1 MPRPIGLVVALSSVV
16 IAVAMLGLLLLVS
29 SFPYQDSYRDID
41 TKLRYVS
48 DLSASIDRLVGSS
61 VRSRVDYTSQLTE
74 RAAILAETVVSID
87 GELQEI
93 YVATSIFGHLR
104 RPAMIAFNAID
115 SGLGQL
121 LDVAEVDGVYQS
133 LAFRAQN
140 LEEEVELF
148 EQHFTTYVADY
159 TFIEDESQSLVA
171 RLRESRRAGIAD
183 GVFQATAQIIDLV
196 SSGEPANLQLVDEL
210 IERVAIP
217 MDDLSVAERN
227 LFTDLLDAA
236 RRLVIARRALDADR
250 VAMDLIGLQEAAA
263 EVKEGATSDY
273 VYTLSTVNDARVLLN
288 VYTVLLLC
296 VLAYFG
302 LRLRSSYG
310 VLNVSH
316 EELEE
321 KVSER
326 TADLESAYQGLQES
340 QVQLVQAE
348 KMSSLGQLVAGVM
361 HEINTPL
368 LYVLNNTTVSA
379 EIVSDLSD
387 YIEATMPI
395 VQARN
400 SEDAKRAVQNLLRA
414 RRSLDVKTVQEGVAE
429 VTTLSADSVE
439 GLNRISE
446 LVQSLKD
453 FSRLDRAGEDQFDV
467 RDGIEKTLN
476 ITKNLFKTG
485 IEVEKHF
492 SEVPRIICSPS
503 RINQVFINLIT
514 NAAQAMNGEG
524 RLSIT
529 IRCADDWVEIVFEDT
544 GCGIP
549 EEHLNKIMDPF
560 FTTKPPGEGTGLGLS
575 IVRQIVEEHHGQILV
590 DSKVGHGTR
599 ITLGFPIRGGEAEA
613 AA

>member
-61 VRSRVDYTSQLTE
+61 VRSRVDYTSELTE

-93 YVATSIFGHLR
+93 YVATSIFGHFR

-236 RRLVIARRALDADR
+236 RRLVIARR
-250 VAMDLIGLQEAAA
+250 
-263 EVKEGATSDY
+263 
-273 VYTLSTVNDARVLLN
+273 
-288 VYTVLLLC
+288 
-296 VLAYFG
+296 
-302 LRLRSSYG
+302 
-310 VLNVSH
+310 
-316 EELEE
+316 
-321 KVSER
+321 
-326 TADLESAYQGLQES
+326 
-340 QVQLVQAE
+340 
-348 KMSSLGQLVAGVM
+348 
-361 HEINTPL
+361 
-368 LYVLNNTTVSA
+368 
-379 EIVSDLSD
+379 
-387 YIEATMPI
+387 
-395 VQARN
+395 
-400 SEDAKRAVQNLLRA
+400 
-414 RRSLDVKTVQEGVAE
+414 
-429 VTTLSADSVE
+429 
-439 GLNRISE
+439 
-446 LVQSLKD
+446 
-453 FSRLDRAGEDQFDV
+453 
-467 RDGIEKTLN
+467 DGFL
-476 ITKNLFKTG
+476 
-485 IEVEKHF
+485 
-492 SEVPRIICSPS
+492 
-503 RINQVFINLIT
+503 
-514 NAAQAMNGEG
+514 
-524 RLSIT
+524 
-529 IRCADDWVEIVFEDT
+529 
-544 GCGIP
+544 
-549 EEHLNKIMDPF
+549 
-560 FTTKPPGEGTGLGLS
+560 
-575 IVRQIVEEHHGQILV
+575 
-590 DSKVGHGTR
+590 VGHASLVPDHFIDILR
-599 ITLGFPIRGGEAEA
+599 
-613 AA
+613 

>member
-1 MPRPIGLVVALSSVV
+1 MPRPTGLVVALSSVV

-61 VRSRVDYTSQLTE
+61 VRSRVDYTSELTE

-159 TFIEDESQSLVA
+159 TFIEDESQRFVA
-171 RLRESRRAGIAD
+171 RLRESRRADLAD

-210 IERVAIP
+210 IERVDIP

-227 LFTDLLDAA
+227 LFTHLLDTA

-250 VAMDLIGLQEAAA
+250 VAMDLIGLQQVAA

-302 LRLRSSYG
+302 LRLRSSYR

-321 KVSER
+321 KVDER
-326 TADLESAYQGLQES
+326 TADLETAYQELQES

-379 EIVSDLSD
+379 EIISDLSD

-395 VQARN
+395 VRARN
-400 SEDAKRAVQNLLRA
+400 SGDAKRAVQSLLQA
-414 RRSLDVKTVQEGVAE
+414 RQSLDIKTVQEGVAE

-439 GLNRISE
+439 GLNQISE

-467 RDGIEKTLN
+467 REGIEKTLN

-492 SEVPRIICSPS
+492 SEVPRITCSPS

-560 FTTKPPGEGTGLGLS
+560 FTTKPLGEGTGLGLS

-599 ITLGFPIRGGEAEA
+599 IILGFPIRGGEAEA